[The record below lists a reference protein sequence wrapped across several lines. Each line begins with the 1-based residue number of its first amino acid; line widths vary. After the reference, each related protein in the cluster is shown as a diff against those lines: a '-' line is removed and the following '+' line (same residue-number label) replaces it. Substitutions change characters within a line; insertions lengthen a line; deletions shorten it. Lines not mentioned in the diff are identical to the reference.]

1 MANSGTNGGDVSIQS
16 AATGDSAP
24 WSSLPPSVS
33 RLQQNLADESA
44 RRQSL
49 EQRGVAVVT
58 ASAAFVTLIFA
69 ITAHA
74 VFSTSVVFRDSERA
88 SLTAA
93 LAFFAFSALAGVLT
107 NSIAIGQVEDA
118 RSLAPFYRRIE
129 TATSIDEADR
139 NTISDALISILES
152 AYKSDQ
158 KKARQLLW
166 AIRLQ
171 IVALV
176 FLGLGTA
183 FIMARVS

>member
-1 MANSGTNGGDVSIQS
+1 MANSGTNGGDVGIQPTASWS
-16 AATGDSAP
+16 A
-24 WSSLPPSVS
+24 LPPSLS
-33 RLQQNLADESA
+33 RLQQNLADELD
-44 RRQSL
+44 RRKSL

-58 ASAAFVTLIFA
+58 ASAAFVTLVFA

-74 VFSTSVVFRDSERA
+74 VFSTSAVFRDAERA

-107 NSIAIGQVEDA
+107 NSIARGQVEDA
-118 RSLAPFYRRIE
+118 RQLAPYYRRIE
-129 TATSIDEADR
+129 TSKSIDEADR
-139 NTISDALISILES
+139 DTISDALISIVES
-152 AYKSDQ
+152 AYKSNQ
-158 KKARQLLW
+158 EKARQLLW

-171 IVALV
+171 IVALF